1 MLGLYVHI
9 PFCVKKCKYCDFNS
23 YKMDIDSKKRYIE
36 DLKIEM
42 ELYSNKLYKDN
53 KYKNKECCSLNKN
66 DKITS
71 IFVGGGTPSIL
82 TSDEIREVFI
92 SIKEM
97 FDIDENAEITIE
109 CNPGTLTLEKLKT
122 MKEIG
127 INRLSIGLQAIQEK
141 HLNFIGRIHTYEEFE
156 KNYKDA
162 LSVGFKNINID
173 LMYSL
178 PNQTLCD
185 WKETLEKV
193 VHLNPT
199 HISAYSLIL
208 EEGTE
213 LYNMYE
219 SNKFELIDENVD
231 IEMYEYTI
239 NYLKSKGYNQ
249 YEISNYS
256 KEGYNCEH
264 NILYWECEYYIGIGA
279 GASGY
284 INENR
289 CNNVESLEDYH
300 LSLVKRE
307 KPIQEN
313 EILSEKDMIEE
324 KIFMGLRMNKGIKFE
339 DFKKKFGIDFREKY
353 NKQIEMLLAR
363 KLINQSFEGIQLT
376 QKGREIS
383 NSVFIEFM
391 E

>member
-42 ELYSNKLYKDN
+42 KLYSNKLYKDN

-127 INRLSIGLQAIQEK
+127 INRLSIGLQAVQEK

-162 LSVGFKNINID
+162 LSVGFKNINVD

-289 CNNVESLEDYH
+289 YNNVESLEDYH

-307 KPIQEN
+307 KPIQES

-339 DFKKKFGIDFREKY
+339 DFKKKFGIDFRDKY

-383 NSVFIEFM
+383 NSIFIEFM